1 MALVLRGEWTAE
13 TSGGCPKYATW
24 PKNPQFA
31 LRPSTSPG
39 AAASYTLTLKQEQ
52 QGDGSLHPIG
62 LWVMRSDGTAQR
74 KESMTKADMIGK
86 TKFKACRS
94 DSCPRHTGPSSA
106 ALAAGDRAAAAL
118 PVTRRRCF
126 VRGMC
131 LHI

>member
-52 QGDGSLHPIG
+52 QG
-62 LWVMRSDGTAQR
+62 A
-74 KESMTKADMIGK
+74 
-86 TKFKACRS
+86 
-94 DSCPRHTGPSSA
+94 SSA
-106 ALAAGDRAAAAL
+106 ISTA
-118 PVTRRRCF
+118 
-126 VRGMC
+126 
-131 LHI
+131 